1 MDYLTERILS
11 IFGILFFI
19 GIALALS
26 EYRKKVAWRLV
37 GWGMGLQFVFAVL
50 ILKTGPGKHLF
61 DLAKEFFDKL
71 IEFSNAGAIFLFG
84 TLVTDLNIGAVMA
97 FHALP
102 IIVFVSALAGIFF
115 HLGIIQ
121 KFVSATAWIM
131 QRSLNTS
138 GAESL
143 AAALFI
149 FLGIES
155 TTAIPVYIRKMTRSE
170 IFTLMTAFMAT
181 IAGSVMGVYVAFG
194 ASAGHLLAASI
205 MSAPAAI
212 TIAKIMIPETGEP
225 LTRGSVTFKP
235 QIGSSNV
242 IDAAANGASEGMK
255 LALNIGAMLIAFV
268 GLITMLNFIL
278 NWIAG
283 ITFTQL
289 LGYVFLPFAYLLGIP
304 FADASS
310 VSHLL
315 GMKTVLNEF
324 LAYQEMQTLITQ
336 GKLSPRAVTI
346 TTYALCGFANFG
358 SIAILIGGLGG
369 IDPHRRGE
377 VAALGIKAL
386 IAGTLAAFMTAGL
399 AGILV

>member
-1 MDYLTERILS
+1 MDYLTERIFG
-11 IFGILFFI
+11 IFGILVFI

-26 EYRKKVAWRLV
+26 EYRKKVVWRLV

-50 ILKTGPGKHLF
+50 ILKTGPGKHFF

-102 IIVFVSALAGIFF
+102 IIVFVSALAGIFY

-131 QRSLNTS
+131 QRSLKTS

-225 LTRGSVTFKP
+225 LTRGNVTFKP

-304 FADASS
+304 FADVSN

-386 IAGTLAAFMTAGL
+386 IAGTLAAFMTACL
-399 AGILV
+399 AGILI

>member
-1 MDYLTERILS
+1 MDYLTERILG
-11 IFGILFFI
+11 IFGILVFI

-102 IIVFVSALAGIFF
+102 IIVFVSALAGIFY

-131 QRSLNTS
+131 QRSLKTS

-225 LTRGSVTFKP
+225 LTRGNVTFKP
-235 QIGSSNV
+235 QIGSSNL

-304 FADASS
+304 FADASN

-336 GKLSPRAVTI
+336 GKLSPRAATI
-346 TTYALCGFANFG
+346 STYALCGFANFG

-386 IAGTLAAFMTAGL
+386 IAGTLAAFMTACL
-399 AGILV
+399 AGILI

>member
-1 MDYLTERILS
+1 MDHFLERIVG
-11 IFGILFFI
+11 IFGILVFI

-26 EYRKKVAWRLV
+26 ENRGKVVWRLV

-50 ILKTGPGKHLF
+50 ILRTGPGKHFF
-61 DLAKEFFDKL
+61 DLAKKFFDKL
-71 IEFSNAGAIFLFG
+71 IEFSNAGAVFLFG

-102 IIVFVSALAGIFF
+102 IIVFVSALAGIFY

-131 QRSLNTS
+131 QRSLKTS

-170 IFTLMTAFMAT
+170 IFTLMTAFMST

-225 LTRGSVTFKP
+225 LTRGSVTFRP
-235 QIGSSNV
+235 QIGSANV
-242 IDAAANGASEGMK
+242 IDAAANGAAEGLK

-268 GLITMLNFIL
+268 GLITMLNFVI

-289 LGYVFLPFAYLLGIP
+289 LGYFFLPFAYLLGIP
-304 FADASS
+304 FADALN

-324 LAYQEMQTLITQ
+324 LAYQEMRTLITQ
-336 GKLSPRAVTI
+336 GQLSPRAVTI
-346 TTYALCGFANFG
+346 STYALCGFANFG

-386 IAGTLAAFMTAGL
+386 IAGTLAAFMTACF
-399 AGILV
+399 AGILI